1 MNRPSLFPPSPPPA
15 SPPPRAL
22 SGWRARLASDP
33 IPRLLREGAPSVLA
47 RVRRDLIDDSEAPT
61 PDEVAEYPEV
71 KSLVKKIEKDGSFTP
86 RASDKE
92 LGSAKFALC
101 LATIRALDRLADL
114 GLRAAGDS
122 AIAKPLTKVADFILS
137 SQESDGSIGDLALSD
152 NPKGRT
158 KVVALHFQGW
168 ALSAL
173 CRAGFEADA
182 RIEKGFQYLL
192 SLRQDDGGWAWRGV
206 RTDSAAR
213 PSSHLITGMVLRAFA
228 SSKDRRGS
236 REARRAAELL
246 ATRFLQPDR
255 YEDRKAPSY
264 WEILTEPRFYTDV
277 LDALDTITSIGLGK
291 ENSGVRTAEAY
302 LRGRQAKDG
311 LWYPG
316 TPVKG
321 DSALSRSP
329 AKASTKNSKDPKE
342 VIEAIGLTLRVLVVL
357 RKIN

>member
-1 MNRPSLFPPSPPPA
+1 MNRPSLFAPPA
-15 SPPPRAL
+15 PPAQPPPRAL

-33 IPRLLREGAPSVLA
+33 IPRLLREGSPSVLA
-47 RVRRDLIDDSEAPT
+47 RVRRDLIDDSEAPA
-61 PDEVAEYPEV
+61 AEEIASYPEV
-71 KSLVKKIEKDGSFTP
+71 KALLRKIEKDGSVAP
-86 RASDKE
+86 RTTEKE
-92 LGSAKFALC
+92 LGSPKFAQC
-101 LATIRALDRLADL
+101 LATLRTLDRLADY
-114 GLRAAGDS
+114 GLRVEDKS
-122 AIAKPLTKVADFILS
+122 ALADKLKKVVDFILA
-137 SQESDGSIGDLALSD
+137 SQQGDGGIGDLTVGEG
-152 NPKGRT
+152 PKG
-158 KVVALHFQGW
+158 KAKIAAVHFQGW

-173 CRAGFEADA
+173 CRAGFESDP
-182 RIEKGFQYLL
+182 RIEKGFRFLL

-228 SSKDRRGS
+228 SSKEHRGT
-236 REARRAAELL
+236 REARRAGELL

-255 YEDRKAPSY
+255 YEDRKAPAY
-264 WEILTEPRFYTDV
+264 WEVLTEPRFYTDV

-302 LRGRQAKDG
+302 LRSRQAKDG

-321 DSALSRSP
+321 DSAISRTP
-329 AKASTKNSKDPKE
+329 AKASKTARDPKDVAE
-342 VIEAIGLTLRVLVVL
+342 GIGLTLRVLVVL